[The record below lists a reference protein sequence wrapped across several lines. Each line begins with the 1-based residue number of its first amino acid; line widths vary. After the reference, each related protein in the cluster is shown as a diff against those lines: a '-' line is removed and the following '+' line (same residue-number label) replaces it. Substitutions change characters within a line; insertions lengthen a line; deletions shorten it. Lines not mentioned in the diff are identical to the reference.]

1 MILVQPQL
9 NQGFLME
16 HGGPADDSVIQ
27 ERKFFS
33 SEGQYVGFF
42 FGITVGVV
50 VTLLAALIFTTLKS
64 L

>member
-1 MILVQPQL
+1 
-9 NQGFLME
+9 ME